1 MKFNPEID
9 KEIQEILEKQYK
21 EYIKVTPI
29 TKKEKRA
36 LREWVKAGHSVY
48 ENNSGAWAEGQVP
61 VEFLEVY
68 RDEEYIRTQTKGMSP
83 EETQRFAMTYYGW
96 NEDASD
102 PNASDEDY
110 MSFIKDLDAIGP
122 NEELP
127 FH

>member
-1 MKFNPEID
+1 M
-9 KEIQEILEKQYK
+9 
-21 EYIKVTPI
+21 
-29 TKKEKRA
+29 
-36 LREWVKAGHSVY
+36 KAGHSVY

-110 MSFIKDLDAIGP
+110 MSFIKDLDAIEP